1 MLKQLA
7 TSFLLII
14 LFTVAIIGFAV
25 NFASD
30 NDAEVD
36 ISDDEMITELNT
48 DLETD
53 LSNLGEDSESTYK
66 SIIESSVEEGETTP
80 SGGQFA
86 LNPQDY
92 LSATQNIVKVG
103 YVKIFGGGGGFAVFL
118 TAFVSFLGLLLILA
132 VWKAWI
138 GRSPD

>member
-1 MLKQLA
+1 MLKQLSI
-7 TSFLLII
+7 SFLLII

-36 ISDDEMITELNT
+36 ISDDEIITELNT
-48 DLETD
+48 DLRTD
-53 LSNLGEDSESTYK
+53 LSNLREDSESTYK

-92 LSATQNIVKVG
+92 LSATENIVKVG
-103 YVKIFGGGGGFAVFL
+103 YVKIFGTGSGFGIFL
-118 TAFVSFLGLLLILA
+118 TAFVGLLGTLLIFA
-132 VWKAWI
+132 IWKAWI
-138 GRSPD
+138 GRSVD